1 MTRMEATRSAPHSS
15 TPTLEREAVSLSF
28 EELALP
34 LLDSVYNFAHWLVQ
48 SQADAE
54 DLVQETFLRAWRGFR
69 SFEPGSNFRAWIFR
83 ILKNTFLSARSS
95 AQRRGTVLLNSEEL
109 LPELQANILG
119 VDAMLIERAR
129 LDAIRIAIERL
140 PVIFREVL
148 LLCDV
153 EEASYREI
161 AQILS
166 IPMGTVMSRL
176 ARARRAVRQSLLL
189 DTGAGWGASPPTATR
204 RDRNSE
210 RAIQGHS

>member
-1 MTRMEATRSAPHSS
+1 MEATPSAPHSS
-15 TPTLEREAVSLSF
+15 APTVQRETICLGF

-48 SQADAE
+48 NQADAE
-54 DLVQETFLRAWRGFR
+54 DLVQETYLRAWRGFR

-83 ILKNTFLSARSS
+83 ILKNTFLTARST
-95 AQRRGTVLLNSEEL
+95 AQRRGTTLLNSEEL
-109 LPELQANILG
+109 LPELQANIIG

-129 LDAIRIAIERL
+129 LDSIRIAIERL
-140 PVIFREVL
+140 PVSFREVL

-176 ARARRAVRQSLLL
+176 ARARRAVRQSILL
-189 DTGAGWGASPPTATR
+189 DTAAGWGASAPMAPKR
-204 RDRNSE
+204 EGNYQ
-210 RAIQGHS
+210 RAIEVDS

>member
-1 MTRMEATRSAPHSS
+1 MTRMEATPSAPHSS
-15 TPTLEREAVSLSF
+15 TPTVKREAVSLSF

-48 SQADAE
+48 SQTDAE
-54 DLVQETFLRAWRGFR
+54 DLVQETYLRAWRGFR

-95 AQRRGTVLLNSEEL
+95 AQRRGTVLVNSEEL

-129 LDAIRIAIERL
+129 LDAVRIAIERL
-140 PVIFREVL
+140 PISFREVL

-161 AQILS
+161 SQILS

-176 ARARRAVRQSLLL
+176 ARARRAVRQSILL
-189 DTGAGWGASPPTATR
+189 DTGVGLGAYDSTSTK
-204 RDRNSE
+204 SE
-210 RAIQGHS
+210 RSSQPVIEGDS